1 MVVYSSVCRRNRLLH
16 KKISVLFPHPLS
28 PKDSGN
34 EKLLLVARRVVKI
47 LRCFF
52 VGLLSHIYRTK
63 IFSRFPEN
71 NTYILVLVRNFG
83 IINILYEEKL
93 LPVASSCALYLDA
106 HSFFLTHVNFS
117 SCKYIPSNVFV
128 TLIHIYYKVLRL
140 ITLLCLNNVSH

>member
-34 EKLLLVARRVVKI
+34 GKLLLVARRVVEI
-47 LRCFF
+47 FRCFS

-63 IFSRFPEN
+63 FFSRFSEN

-93 LPVASSCALYLDA
+93 LPVACSCALYLDA
-106 HSFFLTHVNFS
+106 QLALLFSYTCEFFFL
-117 SCKYIPSNVFV
+117 
-128 TLIHIYYKVLRL
+128 HIYSFERFCNAYPY
-140 ITLLCLNNVSH
+140 LL